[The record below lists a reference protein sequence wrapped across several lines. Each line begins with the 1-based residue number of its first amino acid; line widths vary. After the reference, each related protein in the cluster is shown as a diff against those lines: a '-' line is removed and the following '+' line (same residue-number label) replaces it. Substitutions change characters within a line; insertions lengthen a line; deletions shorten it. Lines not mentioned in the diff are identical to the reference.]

1 MWAAYKKLL
10 EAKDLPKNFTVV
22 SMFKV
27 NINSSS
33 GQNSSHIIAAL
44 KEKGSHWPQFFSSK
58 EREARRRCMEKE
70 LSGLGGWV
78 IEKNN
83 TTILLPRFFLLLL
96 SPEHGGLMQTDRG
109 TKTRQVGGSQYII
122 LLNHHS
128 LGEGVNISFY
138 FNITA
143 WGRPS

>member
-10 EAKDLPKNFTVV
+10 EAKDLPKNLTVV

-33 GQNSSHIIAAL
+33 GQNSSHIIAL

-58 EREARRRCMEKE
+58 EREARRRSMEKE

-96 SPEHGGLMQTDRG
+96 SPEHGGLMQPDRG

-128 LGEGVNISFY
+128 LGEGVNISFC

>member
-58 EREARRRCMEKE
+58 EREARRRSMEKE

>member
-10 EAKDLPKNFTVV
+10 EAKDLPKNLTVV

-27 NINSSS
+27 NINASS
-33 GQNSSHIIAAL
+33 GQNSSHIIAL

-58 EREARRRCMEKE
+58 EREARRRSMEKE

-96 SPEHGGLMQTDRG
+96 SPEHGGLMQPDRG